1 MKCHWTYIRGKMDLI
16 KGLGKMGG
24 FRQENYHMHYLQL
37 LQQQKASYHNSSS
50 YLSYPVK
57 ESNNSEQN

>member
-1 MKCHWTYIRGKMDLI
+1 MDLI

-37 LQQQKASYHNSSS
+37 LQQQKASYRNSSS